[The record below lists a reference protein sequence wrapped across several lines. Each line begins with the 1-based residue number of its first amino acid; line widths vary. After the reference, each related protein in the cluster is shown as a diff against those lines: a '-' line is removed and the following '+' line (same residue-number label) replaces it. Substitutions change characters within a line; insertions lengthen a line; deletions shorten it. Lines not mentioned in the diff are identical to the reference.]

1 MAETTTDVLVV
12 GAGPTGLTMANLLQR
27 GGVRV
32 RIVDKKD
39 GPTRETR
46 AVVVHARTLELLDRL
61 DLAEHAVAAGA
72 PLTNAYALSQGK
84 RFGRLSFVSDEGVR
98 STPYPF
104 GLIYG
109 QDQMEHLLIQSLAEV
124 GGCVEWNTE
133 LLGLEQSSDGARAR
147 VRAGDGNEETIEAR
161 WIIGADG
168 AHSPVRHALSLG
180 FAGRTYVMTL
190 FIADLEME
198 WDPGPHQGGMD
209 LEHSGFFFFVPMHG
223 TGRFRLFGTLPPD
236 LADRESL
243 TVDDVRRVLDTRT
256 HLHVNILKAN
266 WISVYRTHQRM
277 TEHFRVGRVFLVGD
291 AAHIHSPAGGQGMNT
306 GIGDAYN
313 LAWKLALVVKGQAHE
328 ELLDSYDAERIPFA
342 RAILRGSD
350 WAFQLMT
357 STNPILRTIKLHV
370 LPPVFRSVSW
380 TPLFKRRVF
389 WLISQLWTSYQD
401 SPAVAQSSSSKHGPK
416 AGDRAPYGFFEDGS
430 EAGRSIFDLFKNMD
444 HHLFLFAGSKSV
456 DVPGEM
462 GERLENLLA
471 AYEMPIHLHC
481 VSAANRSLHQL
492 YGVNESMLV
501 LVRPDGHIAYRGR
514 AQDLDGFRAY
524 LDRWFQSRTSQS
536 SSGHFVNQRE
546 ELSVPPI
553 ENE

>member
-1 MAETTTDVLVV
+1 MAETTDVLVV

-39 GPTRETR
+39 GPTVESR
-46 AVVVHARTLELLDRL
+46 ALVVHARTLELLDRL
-61 DLAEHAVAAGA
+61 GLAGKAVADGE

-84 RFGRLSFVSDEGVR
+84 RFGRLAFVSDESVK

-109 QDQMEHLLIQSLAEV
+109 QDQMEHLLIQSLAEA
-124 GGCVEWNTE
+124 GGRVEWNTE
-133 LLGLEQSSDGARAR
+133 LLGLEQTLDGVRVC

-180 FAGRTYVMTL
+180 FAGRTYTMTL

-198 WDPGPHQGGMD
+198 WDLGPHQGGMD

-236 LADRESL
+236 LAARETLS
-243 TVDDVRRVLDTRT
+243 VDDVRRVLDTRT
-256 HLHVNILKAN
+256 HLQVNILKAN
-266 WISVYRTHQRM
+266 WISVYRTHQRIAR
-277 TEHFRVGRVFLVGD
+277 HFRVGRVFLVGD

-313 LAWKLALVVKGQAHE
+313 LAWKLALVVKGQSSEA
-328 ELLDSYDAERIPFA
+328 LLDSYDAERIPFA

-357 STNPILRTIKLHV
+357 ATNPILRAIKLYV
-370 LPPVFRSVSW
+370 LPKAFRAVSW

-389 WLISQLWTSYQD
+389 WLLSQLWTSYRG
-401 SPAVAQSSSSKHGPK
+401 SPAVAQLEASKHGPQ
-416 AGDRAPYGFFEDGS
+416 AGDRAPYGFFEDGP
-430 EAGRSIFDLFKNMD
+430 EAGKSIFALFKNMD
-444 HHLFLFAGSKSV
+444 HHLFLFAGSRSE
-456 DVPGEM
+456 DIPGEI
-462 GERLENLLA
+462 EEQLQTLLA
-471 AYEMPIHLHC
+471 TYKVPIHLHR

-492 YGVNESMLV
+492 YGVDEPTLV

-514 AQDLDGFRAY
+514 AQDLDGFRTY
-524 LDRWFQSRTSQS
+524 LDQWFKRRESQAPAREQTEAPVPSRT
-536 SSGHFVNQRE
+536 H
-546 ELSVPPI
+546 
-553 ENE
+553 